1 MNTSSD
7 LRSPLRIINSVAPI
21 RIADNG
27 GWTDTWFARQG
38 KIFNIGVYPYAE
50 VQIEVFPAT
59 GESKR
64 IMVEAENFGE
74 RFEVVPRTL
83 GWDRHPLLEAA
94 IEYMKVPKD
103 MAVQLTIFSEA
114 PAGASTGTSAAV
126 TVALIGALDRLTAGR
141 MTPHEVAYA
150 AHHVEME
157 MLGLQ
162 CGIQDQLC
170 SAFGGINYIEMHDF
184 PRAIVSQI
192 QISNALWWELERRL
206 VLVYLGKSHSS
217 SDVHRKVIREL
228 ENEGPSSPRLE
239 ALRQTAEKSRDAV
252 YAGDFAG
259 LGRAMIENTE
269 AQGRLHPDLIGSDAR
284 RVIEIARAHGAVGW
298 KVNGA
303 GGEGGSVT
311 ILTGHLSA
319 AKRKMV
325 NAIEQENPLYKNIPI
340 YLSRF
345 GLRTWEER
353 VEARRPEEKK
363 GS

>member
-1 MNTSSD
+1 MNAASD

-27 GWTDTWFARQG
+27 GWTDTWFAQHA
-38 KIFNIGVYPYAE
+38 KVFNIGVYPYAE
-50 VQIEVFPAT
+50 VQIEVFRTA

-64 IMVEAENFGE
+64 IIVEAENFGE
-74 RFEVVPRTL
+74 RFEVAPQHTT
-83 GWDRHPLLEAA
+83 GWDRHPLLAAA
-94 IEYMKVPKD
+94 IEYMKVPRD
-103 MAVQLTIFSEA
+103 MAVQMTIFSEA

-141 MTPHEVAYA
+141 MTPHNVAYA
-150 AHHVEME
+150 AHHVETN

-170 SAFGGINYIEMHDF
+170 SAFGGINYIEVHDF
-184 PRAIVSQI
+184 PRAIVSPI
-192 QISNALWWELERRL
+192 QIPNALWWELERRL
-206 VLVYLGKSHSS
+206 VLIYLGRSHSS
-217 SDVHRKVIREL
+217 SDVHKKVIREL

-259 LGRAMIENTE
+259 LGGAMIENTE
-269 AQGRLHPDLIGSDAR
+269 AQGMLHSDLIGSDAR
-284 RVIEIARAHGAVGW
+284 RVIEIARASGAVGW

-311 ILTGHLSA
+311 ILTGPLSA
-319 AKRKMV
+319 AKRRMV
-325 NAIEQENPLYKNIPI
+325 KAIEQENPLYRNIPI

-345 GLRTWEER
+345 GLRVWETRDEN
-353 VEARRPEEKK
+353 
-363 GS
+363 